1 MPYLDADLSEIAMI
15 WWSVR
20 WGLLIAAIFLGA
32 FYFVSN
38 QAVMGRAGMAGPAPA
53 APAQAAVPD
62 FGSELRIRVSP
73 DGHYYADAFV
83 NSTPVRFLVDTGAT
97 AIMLSAED
105 ALRVGLRPAQHEYT
119 RLGNTANGTI
129 KLAPTTL
136 REVRLGGFSAYEI
149 DALVSQAPVH
159 VSLLGMGFLKRL
171 QSWEVRSN
179 QLFLRW

>member
-1 MPYLDADLSEIAMI
+1 MI

-32 FYFVSN
+32 FYFVRGEGL
-38 QAVMGRAGMAGPAPA
+38 AGRGGATASAPA
-53 APAQAAVPD
+53 TPAQAAAAPD

-83 NSTPVRFLVDTGAT
+83 NNTPVRFLVDTGAT

-105 ALRVGLRPAQHEYT
+105 AVRVGLRPAQHEYT

-136 REVRLGGFSAYEI
+136 REIRVGGFSAYEME
-149 DALVSQAPVH
+149 ALVSQAPVH